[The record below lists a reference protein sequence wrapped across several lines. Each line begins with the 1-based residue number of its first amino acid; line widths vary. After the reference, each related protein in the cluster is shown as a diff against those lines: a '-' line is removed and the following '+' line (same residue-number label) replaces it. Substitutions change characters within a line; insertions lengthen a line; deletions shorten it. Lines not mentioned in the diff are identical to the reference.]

1 MIGFILEVIASAV
14 RILSGTADPGFDCQ
28 YNEIV

>member
-1 MIGFILEVIASAV
+1 MIGFIIDVIVSTV